1 MAVIFKH
8 LVPVPV
14 PVKIPIMVPVPA
26 LVVGNRRLVPVPV
39 TETFGVGGVAG
50 ASFRVPVPV

>member
-1 MAVIFKH
+1 M
-8 LVPVPV
+8 
-14 PVKIPIMVPVPA
+14 
-26 LVVGNRRLVPVPV
+26 GNRRLVPVPL